1 MPKNLLRERESQ
13 EIIYEKVV
21 DTDRYVYVKK
31 YKLSGKTR
39 LHMLPHFHNAVEF
52 CVVSKGDYTACID
65 GGERALKEGDIVFVC
80 SLCPHYF
87 RITGETE
94 VYAVVINLPTFRSI
108 PMENSFPRYMRNQ
121 ICFAKIV
128 ELLSEA
134 DECWEKADTQFKL
147 GFAYSFLGALLRY
160 FPCAEKTQIS
170 KAGNAFVEA
179 LQYIEEHYS
188 EEISLAFLADK
199 YGYSLSYFS
208 RTFNKF
214 AGMNIRE
221 YINRRRIVQALKIKE
236 EFPKMAW
243 YRIMSKVGFLSWN
256 TFTRAFSQY
265 ADEPLPQEGEE
276 MIVDKQTHVCENVF
290 EREV

>member
-1 MPKNLLRERESQ
+1 MAKNFKTERENQ

-21 DTDRYVYVKK
+21 DADRYVYVKK
-31 YKLSGKTR
+31 YALSGKTR

-52 CVVSKGDYTACID
+52 CVIGKGLYTACID
-65 GGERALKEGDIVFVC
+65 GGERVLKEGDIVFVG

-87 RITGETE
+87 SITGEAE
-94 VYAVVINLPTFRSI
+94 VYAVVINLPTYRSI
-108 PMENSFPRYMRNQ
+108 PIENSFPRYMRNPT
-121 ICFAKIV
+121 CFAKII
-128 ELLSEA
+128 ELLDEA
-134 DECWEKADTQFKL
+134 DERWEKADTQFKI
-147 GFAYSFLGALLRY
+147 GFAYAFLGTLLRY
-160 FPCAEKTQIS
+160 FPCDEKTQTS

-179 LQYIEEHYS
+179 LQYIEEHYR

-243 YRIMSKVGFLSWN
+243 HRIMGKVGFLSWN
-256 TFTRAFSQY
+256 TFSRAFSQY

-276 MIVDKQTHVCENVF
+276 MVAPPKINTNK
-290 EREV
+290 